1 MVRVI
6 KDQSHHI
13 NRAAVPAAYKD
24 VIGAPYSEFP
34 EIKTILRAQ
43 ILISHAACWQSTKL
57 TSL

>member
-6 KDQSHHI
+6 KEQRHHI
-13 NRAAVPAAYKD
+13 NRAAVRAAYKD
-24 VIGAPYSEFP
+24 VIGAPYLEFP

-43 ILISHAACWQSTKL
+43 ILIPHAAFWHGTKL